1 MYSQEEKDK
10 MAMKNA
16 TIDKFAARGDGDG
29 TNRGDRM
36 VARGERKI
44 ARGEEKIAKATEK
57 LGNRLENKA
66 DRAENK
72 LGRIEKR
79 AGEFPTLGQS
89 EKIAFQ
95 KSRVSKANENE
106 SRYNAPSKLYPNEVY
121 SPQEMRYI
129 PDGKINAYPSTNKVD
144 RKYTESAQ
152 LDVNLA
158 SKRQERGETKKEKGE
173 RLVKKGE
180 MLSARINNRRK

>member
-44 ARGEEKIAKATEK
+44 AKGEEKIAKAAEK
-57 LGNRLENKA
+57 LGNRIENKA

-79 AGEFPTLGQS
+79 AGDFPTLGQS
-89 EKIAFQ
+89 ERISAQ
-95 KSRVSKANENE
+95 KSRVSKANQNE
-106 SRYNAPSKLYPNEVY
+106 SNYNDTTKYLTVNSRGNTWTTSMKEPN
-121 SPQEMRYI
+121 
-129 PDGKINAYPSTNKVD
+129 KAD
-144 RKYTESAQ
+144 RNYNESAQ
-152 LDVNLA
+152 IPVNRA
-158 SKRQERGETKKEKGE
+158 KKGQARGEAKIDKGE
-173 RLVKKGE
+173 RLIKKGE
-180 MLSARINNRRK
+180 MLSARIKNRKG

>member
-10 MAMKNA
+10 MAMKNS

-44 ARGEEKIAKATEK
+44 ARGDEKIAKATEK

-89 EKIAFQ
+89 ERISAQ
-95 KSRVSKANENE
+95 KSKVSEANKNE
-106 SRYNAPSKLYPNEVY
+106 SRYNATPKYY
-121 SPQEMRYI
+121 TMD
-129 PDGKINAYPSTNKVD
+129 DGTKSSLTKPNKVD
-144 RKYTESAQ
+144 RNYSES
-152 LDVNLA
+152 VNFA
-158 SKRQERGETKKEKGE
+158 VNSAKTGQARGEAKKDKGE

-180 MLSARINNRRK
+180 MLSARINNKRK